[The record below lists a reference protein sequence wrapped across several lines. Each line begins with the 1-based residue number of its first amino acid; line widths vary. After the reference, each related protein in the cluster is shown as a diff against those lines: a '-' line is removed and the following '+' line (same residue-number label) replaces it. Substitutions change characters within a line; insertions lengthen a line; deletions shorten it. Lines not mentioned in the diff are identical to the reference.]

1 MWGGVI
7 PAGTGPELPEG
18 TGNEAQEG
26 LSDSTKRGPCRGA
39 LTGGDTVTTEAE
51 AVRLDGMSEKLP
63 VKEAKERPA
72 CGWGERR
79 RRVRFARS
87 DSDGGSLG
95 PR

>member
-39 LTGGDTVTTEAE
+39 LTGGGHGDNGSGGRETGRHVREASCQGSQGTAGMWVGRAATE
-51 AVRLDGMSEKLP
+51 
-63 VKEAKERPA
+63 
-72 CGWGERR
+72 
-79 RRVRFARS
+79 
-87 DSDGGSLG
+87 G
-95 PR
+95 PFRTFG